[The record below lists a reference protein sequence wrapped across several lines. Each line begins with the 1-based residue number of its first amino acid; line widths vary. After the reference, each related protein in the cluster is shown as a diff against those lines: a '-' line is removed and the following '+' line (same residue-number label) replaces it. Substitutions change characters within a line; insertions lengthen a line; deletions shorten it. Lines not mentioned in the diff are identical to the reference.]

1 MTHAPA
7 HPSADPP
14 PPPQDDRHDP
24 YAALRIR
31 PYRWFIVSLFTM
43 TLASQIQAVVV
54 GWQIYALTR
63 DPLALG
69 MIGLAEVLPFV
80 GLALYAGHVADVANR
95 RTISIASLVVL
106 LGCAGALLGM
116 TSSGFLAAH
125 GVWPIYLVIAVSGVA
140 RSFLQPARNAISA
153 ELVPRALY
161 PSAVAWRSSTW
172 QTGAVAGPAAGGLLY
187 GFASAKAAY
196 LTDLLLLLVA
206 VVAFLCVAYA
216 PAPRP
221 RHTGPVLASL
231 GSGVRFVLGHP
242 VILGALSL
250 DLFSVF
256 LGGAEALLPV
266 FAAEI
271 LHVGP
276 QGLGVLRA
284 APAAGAV
291 GMSLWLA
298 HRPPMRRAGRSLL
311 VAVALFAACII
322 AFGLSRSFWFSLVV
336 LAVSGMADNVSVVIR
351 STLLQTLTP
360 PEMLGRVSSV
370 NQIFIGSSNELGAF
384 ESGVAARLL
393 GTVPSVV
400 LGGLASLGVVAFV
413 ASKVPSLRKLERLA

>member
-384 ESGVAARLL
+384 ESGVMARLL

-400 LGGLASLGVVAFV
+400 LGGLASLGVVGFV
-413 ASKVPSLRKLERLA
+413 TAKVPALRRLERLA